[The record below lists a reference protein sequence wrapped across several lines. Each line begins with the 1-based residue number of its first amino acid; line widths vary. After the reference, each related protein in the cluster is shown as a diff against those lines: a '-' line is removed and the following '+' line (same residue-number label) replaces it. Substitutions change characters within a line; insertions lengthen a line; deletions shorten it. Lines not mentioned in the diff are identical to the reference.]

1 MPLIVLTAALTL
13 FRRQHLPPPWAPMP
27 ASSSPAPSSSPLR
40 VYGRQFLPPSWSP
53 LLPDSLPRPTPLIIY
68 GASSALGS
76 FTIKLAKASN
86 IHPIIAIAGGSH
98 AYVDTLLDA
107 SRGDKLVDYRNGVEK
122 MKEEVNTAL
131 NGLVARNAVDCIS
144 AKGTWVALTQLVD
157 PKGGIVSVVSG
168 VNRYDES
175 EIPEGVKVLY
185 TYVGTVHDGA
195 YLPSMPC
202 QSVNKEE
209 VRGDVE
215 WAGRFVR
222 YLSGILGRGEVSGHP
237 FVVVPNGL
245 EGVEG
250 GLRGLKNGEAR
261 GRKYV
266 YRVWGGTVGE

>member
-13 FRRQHLPPPWAPMP
+13 FRRQHLPPPWTPMP
-27 ASSSPAPSSSPLR
+27 ASSSPAPSLSPLR
-40 VYGRQFLPPSWSP
+40 VYGRPFLPPSWSP
-53 LLPDSLPRPTPLIIY
+53 VLPYSLPRPTPLIIY

-76 FTIKLAKASN
+76 FAIKLAKASN

-107 SRGDKLVDYRNGVEK
+107 SRGDRLVDYRNGAEK
-122 MKEEVNTAL
+122 MKEDVKTAL
-131 NGLVARNAVDCIS
+131 NGLVARNAIDCIS
-144 AKGTWVALTQLVD
+144 ANGTWVTLTQLVD
-157 PKGGIVSVVSG
+157 PNGGIVSVVSG
-168 VNRYDES
+168 VNKYDES

-202 QSVNKEE
+202 QPVDKEE

-215 WAGRFVR
+215 WAGGFVR
-222 YLSGILGRGEVSGHP
+222 YLSGMLGRGEVGGHP
-237 FVVVPNGL
+237 FVVIPKGL

-250 GLRGLKNGEAR
+250 GLRRLKNGEAG
-261 GRKYV
+261 GRKFV
-266 YRVWGGTVGE
+266 YRVGGEVGQ